1 MIFRLCRSVDY
12 TERGDKQVTIMNERN
27 VNNNNNNNNNNS
39 NNNNNKVFIHQKIK
53 IHPLLLQI
61 SVRNLK
67 S

>member
-12 TERGDKQVTIMNERN
+12 TERGDKQVTILNERN
-27 VNNNNNNNNNNS
+27 VNNNNNNS